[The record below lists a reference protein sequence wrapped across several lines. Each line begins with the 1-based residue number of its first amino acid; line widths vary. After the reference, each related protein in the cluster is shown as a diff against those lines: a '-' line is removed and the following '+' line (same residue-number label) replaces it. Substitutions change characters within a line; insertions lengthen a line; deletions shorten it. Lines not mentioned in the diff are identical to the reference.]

1 MLVFSS
7 ILVCFI
13 TLLGLKF
20 EFDNKSPFVIFFLAL
35 ILMSVFPTLSNMFYF
50 NSAEFRESTYIEA
63 NLFSS
68 LFLGFLIFSRYF
80 MVRLFGVNG
89 IWANFIK
96 NSQDLKIKKNE
107 ILILS
112 FLLFL
117 ATFFFIK
124 GLNIRNFSSLMSVN
138 WWDVVNGG
146 IWVILATYICY
157 ISSSILVANYLY
169 KSNIKIKSIIY
180 LQVLFFLIFCIFV
193 LKTRSYILMLLAPI
207 FCYFMYTK
215 KGVELIKPIFYLFL
229 MLFVFILAR
238 AVRHSSDLNEFLES
252 DFLEGF
258 ELASKG
264 AENTLIN
271 GFYYFVQNNNNFN
284 GFENNNTLKRV
295 LLFAFPGLK
304 PEEFSYIM
312 HSAFYGSSPSERLS
326 IHPTVYGD
334 AYGNAWWFGAFI
346 YSFFIAIYISFL
358 ELTAKFINKSSLYRL
373 CVFSIICTCSLI
385 FARGAIYNAFMYSF
399 IPLCI
404 SFLIFNFSQFF
415 SRESK

>member
-13 TLLGLKF
+13 TLLGVKF

-35 ILMSVFPTLSNMFYF
+35 ILMSVFPTLSTLF
-50 NSAEFRESTYIEA
+50 NFDVSEFRESTYIEA

-80 MVRLFGVNG
+80 IVRLFGVKN
-89 IWANFIK
+89 IWFNFIRD
-96 NSQDLKIKKNE
+96 SQVLRIRRND

-117 ATFFFIK
+117 AILFFIK
-124 GLNIRNFSSLMSVN
+124 GLNIRSFSSLMSVN

-146 IWVILATYICY
+146 VWVILATYICY
-157 ISSSILVANYLY
+157 ISSSVLIANYLY
-169 KSNIKIKSIIY
+169 KGNGNLKFLVYIQI
-180 LQVLFFLIFCIFV
+180 LFFLIFCIFV
-193 LKTRSYILMLLAPI
+193 LKTRSYILMILAPI

-215 KGVELIKPIFYLFL
+215 KGLELVKPIFYLFL

-258 ELASKG
+258 ELASEG

-295 LLFAFPGLK
+295 FLFAFPSLK

-312 HSAFYGSSPSERLS
+312 HSAYYGSNPSDRLS

-346 YSFFIAIYISFL
+346 YSLFIAFYISFL
-358 ELTAKFINKSSLYRL
+358 EITAKFINKSSLYKL

-399 IPLCI
+399 IPLFFI
-404 SFLIFNFSQFF
+404 FLFLNFSQLFL
-415 SRESK
+415 RESK